1 MAEELGEKRRAALI
15 VLIQRAVGRPYLFMA
30 AVVLTIG
37 AIWFLRLAVEEFL
50 LIDRLVNVYTS
61 DAQVQMDSF
70 AIRPAVTAEVR
81 EVAVKQGQVV
91 RQGQI
96 LLRLAQEDIQAGL
109 AKAEAVAEGITQQL
123 QEMRQEMPLTITRA
137 QQEVVRAEALVETK
151 RREYHRAQELL
162 TVEQDRIANMLQ
174 EYQASTEAARAR
186 VRANETERREAEMT
200 LQRVGSLFAGGIVS
214 QDRLDAAQNALER
227 SLARLAE
234 AQQQLRQ
241 VGNQYPSRDSPY
253 MVRVYEKDMERRA
266 AEVQEQQAVLEL
278 ARTNLHL
285 AQLGEQRLKVLE
297 AKQKEALAEVEVQRL
312 KLAKTIIR
320 SPVDGIVTYRKVE
333 AGEMVEGDPSNPP
346 IMVLHD
352 PRSRWIAANVWE
364 SDINR
369 IRLGDEV
376 EIWIDAFKTTAL
388 GRGKPF
394 KGRVVHMNPA
404 THSEIAGLPP
414 ERFFTRREQ
423 KIPVGI
429 AIEGEDPGMRAGMLA
444 EVLIIPS
451 GGAVAEER
459 NKK

>member
-1 MAEELGEKRRAALI
+1 MAEGSRAKRRVASI
-15 VLIQRAVGRPYLFMA
+15 VLLQRAVGRPYLFMA

-50 LIDRLVNVYTS
+50 LIDRLVNVYTN
-61 DAQVQMDSF
+61 DAQVQMDAF

-81 EVAVKQGQVV
+81 EVAVKEGQVV
-91 RQGQI
+91 QQGQI
-96 LLRLAQEDIQAGL
+96 LLRLAQEDMQAGL
-109 AKAEAVAEGITQQL
+109 AKAEAVAEGMAQQV

-137 QQEVVRAEALVETK
+137 QQEVQRAEALVETK
-151 RREYHRAQELL
+151 RREYRRAQELL

-186 VRANETERREAEMT
+186 VRASETEQREAEMT
-200 LQRVGSLFAGGIVS
+200 LQRVQSLFTGGIVS
-214 QDRLDAAQNALER
+214 QDRLDTAQNALTR
-227 SLARLAE
+227 SQAHLAE

-241 VGNQYPSRDSPY
+241 VGNPYPSRDTPY
-253 MVRVYEKDMERRA
+253 MVRVYEKDVERRA

-297 AKQKEALAEVEVQRL
+297 AKQKEALAEVDVQRL
-312 KLAKTIIR
+312 KLAKTIMR

-346 IMVLHD
+346 LMVLHD
-352 PRSRWIAANVWE
+352 PRSRSITANVWE

-369 IRLGDEV
+369 VRLGDEV
-376 EIWIDAFKTTAL
+376 EIWIDAFKTSAL

-394 KGRVVHMNPA
+394 KGRVVYINPA
-404 THSEIAGLPP
+404 THSEIAALPP

-444 EVLIIPS
+444 EVLIMPS
-451 GGAVAEER
+451 SRAVAEE
-459 NKK
+459 KK